1 MITEQA
7 ADAASDGMPGEG
19 AKENVSTCQA
29 CAAAE
34 RAVRALVA
42 QATDPSTAETE
53 FNWLGICNTH
63 AWQLAG
69 QIEPVR
75 AIVVARLQAALRR
88 LSESDSAGS
97 GRFGQRKAPA
107 VRTGQ
112 GECPFCGAMTAA
124 AEALLESAPA
134 GQAALCLPHLCA
146 ALGSTRR
153 RERVQA
159 LANTALAQ
167 FNTLEEELSELIRKS
182 DYRFRD
188 EPRGQEATSWTRTA
202 RLLAGAPA
210 VRWSLRR
217 ALDIEG

>member
-7 ADAASDGMPGEG
+7 ANAASEGMPGEG
-19 AKENVSTCQA
+19 SNEGVSICQA

-34 RAVRALVA
+34 HAVRALVA
-42 QATDPSTAETE
+42 QATDPSTADTE
-53 FNWLGICNTH
+53 FNWLGLCNTH

-75 AIVVARLQAALRR
+75 AVVVARLQAALRR
-88 LSESDSAGS
+88 LSEGDSAGS

-107 VRTGQ
+107 VPTGQ
-112 GECPFCGAMTAA
+112 GECPFCAAMTTAV
-124 AEALLESAPA
+124 ETLLESASA
-134 GQAALCLPHLCA
+134 SESALCLPHLCA
-146 ALGSTRR
+146 AFGSTRR

-159 LANTALAQ
+159 LANRALDR
-167 FNTLEEELSELIRKS
+167 FNALEEELSELIRKS

-202 RLLAGAPA
+202 HLLAGAPA

-217 ALDIEG
+217 APDIEG